1 VNPVNPVNSGD
12 PHSGA
17 SVLAPVAARYAWWLG
32 LPAERTADR
41 DVPPEQV
48 WAMPLVLRME
58 KSAPPSR
65 TPLLEAAA
73 RAALAVCLHDDAR
86 PGGPWH
92 EPLMTWTSGHIR
104 KVARRARGAHWRAV
118 QELPGVTMEVDGAR
132 VRALLPCRVG
142 DLPREV
148 SRLQISGSDVP
159 DDEPGPAPDD
169 RPVLL
174 LNPHAAMSAG
184 KAAAQV
190 GHATMM
196 LASLLGRSELDAW
209 AAEEYRCSVRVAE
222 PDAWDRATQA
232 LTRPDAAWAERGLV
246 AVRDAGFTEVEP
258 GTVTVV
264 AKWRP

>member
-1 VNPVNPVNSGD
+1 MTATPGP
-12 PHSGA
+12 

-48 WAMPLVLRME
+48 WAMPVVLRLE
-58 KSAPPSR
+58 KAAPPSR

-73 RAALAVCLHDDAR
+73 SAALAVCLHDDAR
-86 PGGPWH
+86 PGGPWY
-92 EPLMTWTSGHIR
+92 EALLSWTSGHIR
-104 KVARRARGAHWRAV
+104 KVARRARGAHWEAV
-118 QELPGVTMEVDGAR
+118 QDLPGVTVDVDGAQ

-142 DLPREV
+142 DLPKEV

-159 DDEPGPAPDD
+159 FDEPGPAPDD

-174 LNPHAAMSAG
+174 LNPDVTMSAG

-190 GHATMM
+190 GHGTML
-196 LASLLGRSELDAW
+196 LAALLDQAELTAW
-209 AAEEYRCSVRVAE
+209 ADEGYRCSVRVGDRDGWTRATDALARPHE
-222 PDAWDRATQA
+222 AWD
-232 LTRPDAAWAERGLV
+232 EHGLV
-246 AVRDAGFTEVEP
+246 AVRDAGFTEIEP

-264 AKWRP
+264 AKARP